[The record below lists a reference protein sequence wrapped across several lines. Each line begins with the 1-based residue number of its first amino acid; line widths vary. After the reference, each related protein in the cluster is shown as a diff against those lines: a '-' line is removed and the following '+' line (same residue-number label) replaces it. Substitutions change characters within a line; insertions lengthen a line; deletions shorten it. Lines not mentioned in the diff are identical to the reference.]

1 MRTFNFRHRQ
11 LSAWVV
17 LAGIAVAGCT
27 APPVTSPEAAS
38 SGGMSSASSASP
50 APSESETSPEP
61 FSASAGQGCRQL
73 AEGLSPQQQAGQLF
87 MVGVE
92 TSGLSNAARRV
103 IGDGAAGSV
112 VLLGNSEAGSTHIAA
127 LSAEIAAAAPEGMPV
142 LVAVDQE
149 GGKVTRLRG
158 PGFSEI
164 PTAVE
169 QGKLADGEL
178 RARAGVWGKE
188 LRDAGVHV
196 DLAPV
201 ADVVPPEKTDSN
213 APIGKLRRNFGT
225 DPGQVSRSVVEFTE
239 GMQEA
244 GVLTSLKHFPG
255 LGEVSVNTDF
265 GQAEDS
271 DITADHEAL
280 EPFRAGIG
288 AGADSVM
295 ISSAVFTLIDPEQ
308 EGVFSP
314 AIVTT
319 LLREQLGF
327 EGVAI
332 SDDLGAA
339 VSVGGVSPG
348 QRAVRFFAAGGDL
361 LINADPALMDEML
374 QATTTWAAESPENTA
389 RLAESAGRVLELKE
403 KAGLLSCG

>member
-1 MRTFNFRHRQ
+1 MRTFTVRHRQ

-17 LAGIAVAGCT
+17 FAGITVAGCT
-27 APPVTSPEAAS
+27 AAPATSPGAS
-38 SGGMSSASSASP
+38 SDSGMSATQSVSPTPSGSS
-50 APSESETSPEP
+50 SPEP
-61 FSASAGQGCRQL
+61 FSAPAGQGCRLL
-73 AEGLSPQQQAGQLF
+73 AEGLSTEQQAGQLF

-92 TSGLSNAARRV
+92 TSGLSSAARRV
-103 IGDGAAGSV
+103 ISDGAAGSV
-112 VLLGNSEAGSTHIAA
+112 VLLGNSEAGSARIAA
-127 LSAEIAAAAPEGMPV
+127 LTEEIAAAAPEGMPV

-164 PTAVE
+164 PSAVE
-169 QGKLADGEL
+169 QGRLADGEL
-178 RARAGVWGKE
+178 REQASVWGRE

-201 ADVVPPEKTDSN
+201 ADVVPPGKTSSN
-213 APIGKLRRNFGT
+213 APIGKLNRNFGT

-255 LGEVSVNTDF
+255 LGEVTVNTDF

-280 EPFRAGIG
+280 EPFRAGIA

-295 ISSAVFTLIDPEQ
+295 ISSAVFTLIDAEQ

-314 AIVTT
+314 AVVTT

-339 VSVGGVSPG
+339 ASVGGVTPG

-374 QATTTWAAESPENTA
+374 EATTTWAAESPENTA
-389 RLAESAGRVLELKE
+389 RLAESAGRVLELKQ
-403 KAGLLSCG
+403 KVGLLSCG

>member
-1 MRTFNFRHRQ
+1 M
-11 LSAWVV
+11 
-17 LAGIAVAGCT
+17 
-27 APPVTSPEAAS
+27 
-38 SGGMSSASSASP
+38 
-50 APSESETSPEP
+50 
-61 FSASAGQGCRQL
+61 
-73 AEGLSPQQQAGQLF
+73 
-87 MVGVE
+87 
-92 TSGLSNAARRV
+92 
-103 IGDGAAGSV
+103 
-112 VLLGNSEAGSTHIAA
+112 
-127 LSAEIAAAAPEGMPV
+127 
-142 LVAVDQE
+142 
-149 GGKVTRLRG
+149 
-158 PGFSEI
+158 
-164 PTAVE
+164 
-169 QGKLADGEL
+169 
-178 RARAGVWGKE
+178 
-188 LRDAGVHV
+188 
-196 DLAPV
+196 
-201 ADVVPPEKTDSN
+201 
-213 APIGKLRRNFGT
+213 
-225 DPGQVSRSVVEFTE
+225 VEFTE